1 MQELLLDFAAW
12 IDLTSNGDTSIT
24 SIVSVD
30 IRAHSGSLKRA
41 GDLRVYQG
49 LMMPLNHQAG
59 RHARYFKRALKCIVY
74 ISLLFD
80 YIISSCARSISR
92 VVLNVTI
99 ADENYLCSRS
109 PSYCLFSFDLRE
121 DN

>member
-30 IRAHSGSLKRA
+30 IRAQFGSLKRA
-41 GDLRVYQG
+41 SDLRVYQG

-59 RHARYFKRALKCIVY
+59 MQGILKEHLSVSY
-74 ISLLFD
+74 I
-80 YIISSCARSISR
+80 
-92 VVLNVTI
+92 
-99 ADENYLCSRS
+99 YLC
-109 PSYCLFSFDLRE
+109 CLTILFPLVLDQSHVLC
-121 DN
+121 